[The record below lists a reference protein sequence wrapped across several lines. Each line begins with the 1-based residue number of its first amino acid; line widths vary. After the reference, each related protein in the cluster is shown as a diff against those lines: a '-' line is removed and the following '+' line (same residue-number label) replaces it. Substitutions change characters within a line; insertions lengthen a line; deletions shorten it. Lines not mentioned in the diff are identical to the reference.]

1 MLHQA
6 PRANPMKIAGNP
18 ETPNYLIPKAP
29 PAKTISF
36 LSRVTSTHVPLPF
49 PSLRQ
54 APRFGAMK
62 PPTSSQSTSEKTLPA
77 PSRVTSSS
85 QAPRYGDM
93 KIPQTS
99 NQSAPANNPEPEYNP
114 FVLQFEEMEF
124 QRHLFSTHIC
134 DVAPNNLLRQ
144 AVKLPDGITRVCW
157 ANAIMQHALVGN
169 ILLTYDNLEKL
180 IILLNKVKSNGCD
193 MLHAVNAIG
202 LYSQVSV
209 GIIECEQL
217 ENEDD
222 IITCPIHGDKSKPTI
237 WFAVYGKKYPGATHW
252 MPASLTE

>member
-1 MLHQA
+1 MLKA
-6 PRANPMKIAGNP
+6 PRANPMKKP
-18 ETPNYLIPKAP
+18 RDSRTPGQTQNYLIPTAP
-29 PAKTISF
+29 TPITISF
-36 LSRVTSTHVPLPF
+36 SNKISNTGMTLPSLSRVPRAH
-49 PSLRQ
+49 Q
-54 APRFGAMK
+54 ASRSGSMK
-62 PPTSSQSTSEKTLPA
+62 PP
-77 PSRVTSSS
+77 
-85 QAPRYGDM
+85 
-93 KIPQTS
+93 TS

-124 QRHLFSTHIC
+124 QRHLFSKHIC
-134 DVAPNNLLRQ
+134 DVAPSNLLRQ

-157 ANAIMQHALVGN
+157 ANAIMKHAFVEN
-169 ILLTYDNLEKL
+169 ILLTYTNLEKL
-180 IILLNKVKSNGCD
+180 RILLNEVGSNGCD
-193 MLHAVNAIG
+193 MLDAVNAIG

-237 WFAVYGKKYPGATHW
+237 WFAVYGKKYHGATHW